1 MNVAALSPPQSS
13 RALVRIGWVV
23 LLLGAL
29 FAATNA
35 VLFMTVDGHGSPQIK
50 ARFLSEPLMG
60 WSHTMGGAV
69 AAIIGPFQFLS
80 CLRNRYRAVHVWLG
94 RIYLLS
100 VLAGGLAGLYFAGSA
115 SAGDGAGKG
124 FTFLAI
130 AWLFTGSMAYIAIRR
145 RDILTHRRW
154 MIRNYALT
162 FAAATLRVELAA
174 LLMSGVSFTV
184 AYPTVAW
191 SSWVPNL
198 LIVETWLRWRG
209 GPQAVDRRL

>member
-69 AAIIGPFQFLS
+69 AAIIGPFQFLRF
-80 CLRNRYRAVHVWLG
+80 LRNRCRAVHVWLG

-100 VLAGGLAGLYFAGSA
+100 VLAGGLAGLYFAISF
-115 SAGDGAGKG
+115 SGDGAGKG

-130 AWLFTGSMAYIAIRR
+130 AWLFTGSMAYRAIRR

-209 GPQAVDRRL
+209 GQRL